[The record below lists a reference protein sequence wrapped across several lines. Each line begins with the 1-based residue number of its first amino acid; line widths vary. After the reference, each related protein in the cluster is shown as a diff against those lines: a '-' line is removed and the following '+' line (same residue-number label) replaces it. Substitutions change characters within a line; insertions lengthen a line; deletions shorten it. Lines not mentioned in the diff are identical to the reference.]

1 MESQINKITN
11 EELDLIALKNGR
23 QKNSLSIQIPFSYAL
38 ELVDINWND
47 ILFSIS
53 NGYFN
58 NESAIEYAILLLAN
72 DENDRKILDLA
83 CLNPSEIT
91 HETLIKEFL
100 TDFANEVPEKIKAE
114 TKDKILYVL
123 LNLLFDDKNK
133 FLDPLFVIEY
143 IYDDFDFPKSIKK
156 FVRYMLLEDDLNLIS
171 TTEKI
176 YNNWKEYLHSQKL
189 RFSHTE

>member
-100 TDFANEVPEKIKAE
+100 TRN
-114 TKDKILYVL
+114 
-123 LNLLFDDKNK
+123 N
-133 FLDPLFVIEY
+133 FV
-143 IYDDFDFPKSIKK
+143 
-156 FVRYMLLEDDLNLIS
+156 
-171 TTEKI
+171 
-176 YNNWKEYLHSQKL
+176 
-189 RFSHTE
+189 